1 MLLDATDARILEL
14 LQEQGRITNA
24 ELAQRIGLSPG
35 ATLARVSKLELAG
48 VISGYTAIMDREL
61 LGVPVTAFVAVIM
74 RTHGRQESSDFLA
87 AVKALPQV
95 MECHHI
101 AGEEDYL
108 LKVVASSPSDFET
121 FVLDEL
127 TSIPAVQ
134 RVKTTFVLSS
144 PKVSTVVPIRV
155 AIKESANERGAA

>member
-1 MLLDATDARILEL
+1 MLLDATDARILEI
-14 LQEQGRITNA
+14 LQESGRITNA
-24 ELAQRIGLSPG
+24 ELAHRVGLSPG

-48 VISGYTAIMDREL
+48 VISGYTAIMNREA
-61 LGVPVTAFVAVIM
+61 LGLAVTAFVAVILK
-74 RTHGRQESSDFLA
+74 THGRQESADFLE
-87 AVKALPQV
+87 AVKSLPQV
-95 MECHHI
+95 LECHHI
-101 AGEEDYL
+101 AGDEDYF

-144 PKVSTVVPIRV
+144 PKVSTVVPIRTQ
-155 AIKESANERGAA
+155 IKESANERGAA

>member
-1 MLLDATDARILEL
+1 MLLDATDARILET
-14 LQEQGRITNA
+14 LQEEGRITNA

-35 ATLARVSKLELAG
+35 ATLARVSKLEASGL
-48 VISGYTAIMDREL
+48 ICGYTAIMNRQA
-61 LGVPVTAFVAVIM
+61 LGLPVTAFVAVIL
-74 RTHGRQESSDFLA
+74 RSHGRQESADFLE
-87 AVKALPQV
+87 AVKSLPQV

-101 AGEEDYL
+101 AGDEDYL
-108 LKVVASSPSDFET
+108 LKVVASDPTDFET

-144 PKVSTVVPIRV
+144 PKVSTVIPIRSG
-155 AIKESANERGAA
+155 AKESVN

>member
-1 MLLDATDARILEL
+1 MLLDATDARILET
-14 LQEQGRITNA
+14 LQEEGRITNA

-35 ATLARVSKLELAG
+35 ATLARVGKLENAG
-48 VISGYTAIMDREL
+48 VISGYTAIMDRES
-61 LGVPVTAFVAVIM
+61 LGLPVTAFVAVIL
-74 RTHGRQESSDFLA
+74 RSHGRQESAHFLE

-95 MECHHI
+95 LECHHI

-127 TSIPAVQ
+127 TSISDVQ

-144 PKVSTVVPIRV
+144 PKVSTVIPIRV
-155 AIKESANERGAA
+155 GAKESA

>member
-1 MLLDATDARILEL
+1 MLLDATDARILET
-14 LQEQGRITNA
+14 LQEEGRITNA

-35 ATLARVSKLELAG
+35 ATLARVSKLEASGL
-48 VISGYTAIMDREL
+48 ICGYTAIMNRQG
-61 LGVPVTAFVAVIM
+61 LGLPVTAFVAVIL
-74 RTHGRQESSDFLA
+74 RSHGRQESADFLE

-101 AGEEDYL
+101 AGDEDYL
-108 LKVVASSPSDFET
+108 LKVVASDPTDFET
-121 FVLDEL
+121 FVLDQL

-144 PKVSTVVPIRV
+144 PKVSTVIPIRV
-155 AIKESANERGAA
+155 GGKETAS